1 MSSKT
6 TVREHTTLVRS
17 VRVSDFNIVYLLYCC
32 MLRWEEMRQLQGVIV
47 VALMITYEW
56 SDW

>member
-17 VRVSDFNIVYLLYCC
+17 VRVSQFVGVHLLYCC
-32 MLRWEEMRQLQGVIV
+32 MLRWVEMRQLQGVIV